1 MNTLLTTITNDRDTA
16 RRNRD
21 TQTLSTLTLVL
32 SAVQGSEKANKDRPQ
47 SYEDTVATV
56 RQQLKKLREER
67 DAFKAAERDITALQ
81 ASVDLLKTYLP
92 VPLTAGEI
100 DSIVLKVL
108 NDHHA
113 TNVGQAM
120 KLCKEIAKE
129 KFDSKAFSARV
140 QALLVS
146 KNDT

>member
-16 RRNRD
+16 RRNRN
-21 TQTLSTLTLVL
+21 TAALSTLTLVL
-32 SAVQGSEKANKDRPQ
+32 SAIQSSEKANKGKEQ
-47 SYEDTVATV
+47 SFEETVTTV

-67 DAFKAAERDITALQ
+67 DAFGTAGRDTTELQ
-81 ASVDLLKTYLP
+81 ASVDLLKAYLP
-92 VPLTAGEI
+92 VPLTAEEV
-100 DSIVLKVL
+100 DSIVLSVL

-113 TNVGQAM
+113 KNVGEAM
-120 KLCKEIAKE
+120 KLCREIAKE